1 MSSLGALASLV
12 RTLHA
17 ERGVLA
23 RPELELAAGIDP
35 NAPKTWRKINPSGDP
50 AAAQLVVG
58 AHLMA
63 ALPSS
68 AILRFTM
75 TACIA
80 VSSVDSLIVGVRCS
94 SVDSRTMQCGA
105 ILAIWSHWSRNRRV
119 GAASVSAWARPDMDR
134 LSEDRQPKTS
144 DETANSSSY
153 RSRCR
158 RGVNLFVSLTSAFGV
173 RHSQLRW

>member
-23 RPELELAAGIDP
+23 RPELELAAAGIDP
-35 NAPKTWRKINPSGDP
+35 NAPKTCRKINPSGDP
-50 AAAQLVVG
+50 AAAKLVVG

-68 AILRFTM
+68 AMLRFTM

-94 SVDSRTMQCGA
+94 SVDSRTMQHAVQYSRSGVVGREIA
-105 ILAIWSHWSRNRRV
+105 ALAPHACLLGRGPIWTVYLKTGSRRPPTKQLIRLRIDRDV
-119 GAASVSAWARPDMDR
+119 VAA
-134 LSEDRQPKTS
+134 
-144 DETANSSSY
+144 
-153 RSRCR
+153 
-158 RGVNLFVSLTSAFGV
+158 
-173 RHSQLRW
+173 